1 MLKTSIAIAQVV
13 FALALIVL
21 TLLQDRGSGIGET
34 FGGQGGFHSQRR
46 GFEKVIFV
54 ATLVCLAIFAGLS
67 LATVLVK

>member
-1 MLKTSIAIAQVV
+1 MLKTIISISQVV

-46 GFEKVIFV
+46 GFEKIVFIL
-54 ATLVCLAIFAGLS
+54 TLVCLAAFAGLS
-67 LATVLVK
+67 LTAVLVK